1 MGLGVPPII
10 IALVS
15 FIIFIALLVWFIYLV
30 IRLIFA
36 YYILLYSDEVM
47 KSKFYIDESFRL
59 TKKKVWKIISF
70 ILPFLILLGITVSI
84 IQTGEEILS
93 KNRIYNT
100 LLEIQSKSGQD
111 DHKLLEGFFSG
122 NDDDRTTFGDIEK
135 VFPSMKIGIN
145 KDFLSASMSYI
156 DTKAINPDEWFFS
169 IIFVLL
175 SFLLFE
181 GLTSML
187 YLSTY
192 KVVIEGHE
200 KK

>member
-1 MGLGVPPII
+1 
-10 IALVS
+10 
-15 FIIFIALLVWFIYLV
+15 
-30 IRLIFA
+30 
-36 YYILLYSDEVM
+36 
-47 KSKFYIDESFRL
+47 
-59 TKKKVWKIISF
+59 
-70 ILPFLILLGITVSI
+70 LGITVSI